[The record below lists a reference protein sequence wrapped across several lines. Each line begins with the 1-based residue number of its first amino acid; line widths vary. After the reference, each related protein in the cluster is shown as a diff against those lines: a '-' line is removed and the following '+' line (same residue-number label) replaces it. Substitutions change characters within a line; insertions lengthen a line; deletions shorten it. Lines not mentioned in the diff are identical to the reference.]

1 MLIKYGLIT
10 FIFILFLPVYYAQA
24 EEDDYINGNTGI
36 EITERIES
44 FFSKNPNKKR
54 VLWYPEIK
62 GKSRYALSIPK
73 DGYLASKKYSD
84 SSDLYYLSRK
94 IDNGLNLQLNKLKYL
109 DIIMSKNKSK
119 LFFKRNSFYNI
130 NVGLFHQK
138 SEKKSYGLTI
148 DKDLIISR
156 NALSNFGLE
165 QSYGEYTKFDVKFVK
180 LTNNENSEF
189 YGNLNYKFKS
199 DILNVGIGNTWF
211 DIGNQFDFTVYIQE
225 QDRKVVSDVYATLGN
240 DSARFQIG
248 LNQIK
253 NTSNVNVFLNL
264 KFENTLNNKNFGTNV
279 ILTSKESIS
288 GLRNLSLK
296 SFRKKN
302 LDKLW
307 RKYINFN

>member
-1 MLIKYGLIT
+1 MRAEINNHIFGNNEHKIT
-10 FIFILFLPVYYAQA
+10 K
-24 EEDDYINGNTGI
+24 
-36 EITERIES
+36 RIDN
-44 FFSKNPNKKR
+44 FFTKHPSEKR
-54 VLWYPEIK
+54 VIWHPEIK
-62 GKSRYALSIPK
+62 GKSRYAISIPK
-73 DGYLASKKYSD
+73 DGYLTSKKYFD
-84 SSDLYYLSRK
+84 YSDLYYLSQK
-94 IDNGLNLQLNKLKYL
+94 IDNGLYLKPNKLKYV
-109 DIIMSKNKSK
+109 DIILSKNNPK
-119 LFFKRNSFYNI
+119 LFFNQNFSSNI
-130 NVGLFHQK
+130 HVGLFHQK
-138 SEKKSYGLTI
+138 KEKKSYGLI
-148 DKDLIISR
+148 INKDFIISR
-156 NALSNFGLE
+156 NVLTNFGLK
-165 QSYGEYTKFDVKFVK
+165 QNKGEYTIFDIKFVK

-189 YGNLNYKFKS
+189 YGNISHKFKS